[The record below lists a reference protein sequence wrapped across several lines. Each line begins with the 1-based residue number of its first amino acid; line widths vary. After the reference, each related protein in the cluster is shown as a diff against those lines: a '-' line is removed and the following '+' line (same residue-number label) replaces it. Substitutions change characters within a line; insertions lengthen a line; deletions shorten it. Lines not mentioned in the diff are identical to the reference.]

1 MQQKEKIDFKKMH
14 RKSRDD
20 YLLINSLVGY
30 GYSPIEPWMI
40 DAVKYYEGNEYYNSV
55 PSILHQEDKK
65 SKPSATKK
73 ATTKTIAI
81 NTEYQNQSEP
91 NSR

>member
-1 MQQKEKIDFKKMH
+1 MH

-40 DAVKYYEGNEYYNSV
+40 DAVKYYEGDEYYNSV

-73 ATTKTIAI
+73 ATTKTIYGITGLKAKI
-81 NTEYQNQSEP
+81 CSIMSKPPKNK
-91 NSR
+91 